1 MIGFEGRLQ
10 WRRHELFKLRAKPL
24 QCENYLNY
32 NNLVTPPE
40 LLAERRAHRKFAIR
54 SFFVRRTKNEQLQEQ
69 GLFQAASVAAI
80 IGFGAIPAPGFRR
93 KS

>member
-10 WRRHELFKLRAKPL
+10 WRQHELFKLRAKPL
-24 QCENYLNY
+24 QCKIYLSY
-32 NNLVTPPE
+32 NGLVAAPE
-40 LLAERRAHRKFAIR
+40 LLAERPAHPKFAIR

-69 GLFQAASVAAI
+69 GSFQAASVAAI